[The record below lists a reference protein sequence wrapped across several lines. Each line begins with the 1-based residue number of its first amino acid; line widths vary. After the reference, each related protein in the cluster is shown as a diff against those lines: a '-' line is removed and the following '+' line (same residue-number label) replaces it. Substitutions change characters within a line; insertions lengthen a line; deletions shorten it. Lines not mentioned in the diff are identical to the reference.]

1 MTATAWTTPPAV
13 EEDEA
18 EDDPED
24 ELFGN
29 HSGERSKELLSK
41 LEQLQFDYMR
51 PPERP
56 RPTLI
61 LGEAVICTPGNLSNI
76 QAPAKAGKSAVV
88 GAILASMMVETDN
101 QQDTLG
107 FVSENPKGYAVL
119 HFDTEQSTYDH
130 DALVRRAMDR
140 AESQDPPPGW
150 FYSYCLTGLSVED
163 RLGCIF
169 AAIHK
174 ADLKHRGVF
183 MVIIDG
189 VADLCWDP
197 NDSRESFK
205 LVHLLHKAA
214 IQYECSIIT
223 VLHEN
228 PGSDNGKMR
237 GHLGSQLERKA
248 ETPLRLHKDAASGI
262 TTIWADRARHC
273 HVPKSH
279 GTCFVWSDRAQ
290 MHVSCGSASEVK
302 TEGKSAKLAGEAA
315 AAFGDAEA
323 LSHTDLKTRIMET
336 AKVKEDAAKKRI
348 KTYTE
353 SGVVVHEDRLY
364 RLAGIPAAQVDAGV
378 SAVGSSPSMASDP
391 PVSPPAYTGN
401 AAADSPMP
409 PATTAPI
416 LVDPAALLLTRH
428 PAPTHQTQI
437 PIPIP

>member
-13 EEDEA
+13 EED
-18 EDDPED
+18 DDDLED
-24 ELFGN
+24 ELFGD
-29 HSGERSKELLSK
+29 HSGERSKDLLSK
-41 LEQLQFDYMR
+41 LEQLQFNYMQ

-56 RPTLI
+56 RPTLT

-88 GAILASMMVETDN
+88 GAILASTMVETDN

-130 DALVRRAMDR
+130 DALIRRAIDR
-140 AESQDPPPGW
+140 AESQYPPDW
-150 FYSYCLTGLSVED
+150 FHSYCLTGLSIED
-163 RLGCIF
+163 RLGSIF

-214 IQYECSIIT
+214 IHYECSIIT

-262 TTIWADRARHC
+262 TTMWADRARHC
-273 HVPKSH
+273 HIPKPH
-279 GTCFVWSDRAQ
+279 GTCFEWSDRAQ
-290 MHVSCGSASEVK
+290 MHVSCGSASELK

-364 RLAGIPAAQVDAGV
+364 RLAGIRPAQVDTAGLAGGV
-378 SAVGSSPSMASDP
+378 
-391 PVSPPAYTGN
+391 
-401 AAADSPMP
+401 
-409 PATTAPI
+409 
-416 LVDPAALLLTRH
+416 H
-428 PAPTHQTQI
+428 PAGAKGDQGALCTSVLQSGGDGE
-437 PIPIP
+437 

>member
-13 EEDEA
+13 DEDNDDEDE
-18 EDDPED
+18 DD

-29 HSGERSKELLSK
+29 RSEERSKELLANLDA
-41 LEQLQFDYMR
+41 LEFNYIQQPR
-51 PPERP
+51 RP
-56 RPTLI
+56 RPTLT
-61 LGEAVICTPGNLSNI
+61 LGEAIICTPGNLSNI

-88 GAILASMMVETDN
+88 GAILASTMVEKN
-101 QQDTLG
+101 NRQDTLG
-107 FVSENPKGYAVL
+107 FVSENHKGHAVL

-130 DALVRRAMDR
+130 DSLIRLAIDR
-140 AESQDPPPGW
+140 AESQYPPDW
-150 FYSYCLTGLSVED
+150 FHSYCLTGLSIDD
-163 RLGCIF
+163 RLGYI
-169 AAIHK
+169 AAALHK
-174 ADLKHRGVF
+174 ADYKHRGIF

-197 NDSRESFK
+197 NDSRESFN
-205 LVHLLHKAA
+205 LVHKLHKAA
-214 IQYECSIIT
+214 IHYECSIIT

-279 GTCFVWSDRAQ
+279 GTCFEWSDRAQ

-315 AAFGDAEA
+315 SAFGDAEA

-336 AKVKEDAAKKRI
+336 AKVKEEAAKKRI
-348 KTYTE
+348 KAYTE
-353 SGVVVHEDRLY
+353 SRVVVHKDRLY
-364 RLAGIPAAQVDAGV
+364 RLAGNRAAQVDTAGLAGDV
-378 SAVGSSPSMASDP
+378 
-391 PVSPPAYTGN
+391 
-401 AAADSPMP
+401 
-409 PATTAPI
+409 
-416 LVDPAALLLTRH
+416 H
-428 PAPTHQTQI
+428 PAGAKGDQGALCTSVLQSGGDGE
-437 PIPIP
+437 